1 MNNQNV
7 CRFQGRLTKV
17 PAECFKRFENGN
29 VNLAISIAV
38 KSQAFTKDGESYDR
52 TDYPQV
58 VFWGEQAE
66 AVSAMFSKGEA
77 IEVTTKVQT
86 RRYESDGQKR
96 YVTEFLVI
104 DYQPKVKASAA
115 V

>member
-1 MNNQNV
+1 MNNQNI
-7 CRFQGRLTKV
+7 CRFHGRLTKS
-17 PAECFKRFENGN
+17 PADCFKRFENGN

-38 KSQAFTKDGESYDR
+38 KSQAFTKDGEPYDR
-52 TDYPQV
+52 TDYPQI

-66 AVSAMFSKGEA
+66 AVSTFFSKGEP

-86 RRYESDGQKR
+86 RRYEVGGEKR
-96 YVTEFLVI
+96 YVTEFLVV
-104 DYQPKVKASAA
+104 DFQPKVMASAA